1 MVLTIKFWSN
11 IWILSSFAAFASRL
25 DYPWEAAWV
34 SRKFSFAFVVTEYV
48 SLRDIEEHDR
58 LAAED
63 KTKLIDASER

>member
-1 MVLTIKFWSN
+1 
-11 IWILSSFAAFASRL
+11 
-25 DYPWEAAWV
+25 
-34 SRKFSFAFVVTEYV
+34 V